1 MHDFN
6 SQWQFDRL
14 FSCQSPFWL
23 VVVESPVAQYGHVWF
38 RPSGIHPLCRYT
50 VAAAAA
56 VQNKFW
62 LWRFICTLLTKRR
75 KSYINLLGHEK
86 SIKILHFATWFYLRR
101 FQNKILEYC
110 KRIQLVLDIRG
121 IDIRRFE
128 YSRHPSLLVGSTQTL
143 LVSLILLVKWNSRIR
158 FSRGHPL
165 TH

>member
-1 MHDFN
+1 MTRVGSSTLLKVCPACNDNIAFN

-86 SIKILHFATWFYLRR
+86 LIKILHFGTWFYLRR
-101 FQNKILEYC
+101 FKNKILEHC
-110 KRIQLVLDIRG
+110 KRIINENVEFKKLM
-121 IDIRRFE
+121 FC
-128 YSRHPSLLVGSTQTL
+128 T
-143 LVSLILLVKWNSRIR
+143 
-158 FSRGHPL
+158 
-165 TH
+165 